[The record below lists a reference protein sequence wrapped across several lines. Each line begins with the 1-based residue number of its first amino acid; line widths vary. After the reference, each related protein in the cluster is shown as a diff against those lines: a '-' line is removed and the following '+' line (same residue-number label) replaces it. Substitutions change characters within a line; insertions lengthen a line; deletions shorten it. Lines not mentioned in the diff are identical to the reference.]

1 MNITPSLSAPTPSIG
16 DAMTAIETPRKSL
29 WIPWVFVGAMLV
41 VIAVNGVLVTY
52 ALKSFSGLAVDKP
65 YERGVQYNQ
74 VLAVKAHQDALGWKV
89 ETQVRGHVLEIHL
102 TGRDGAPMDRVTVS
116 GELERPLGKLA
127 PVALS
132 FTAVGNGRYVA
143 KLDDVP
149 QHGQWDVNATLLNG
163 DERYLLVER
172 VFVP

>member
-1 MNITPSLSAPTPSIG
+1 MNITPSSSVPNPLAG
-16 DAMTAIETPRKSL
+16 DAMTMIETPRKSL

-52 ALKSFSGLAVDKP
+52 ALKSFSGLAVEKP

-74 VLAVKAHQDALGWKV
+74 VLAVQAHQNALGWKV
-89 ETQVRGHVLEIHL
+89 ETKVQGRMLEIHL
-102 TGRDGAPMDRVTVS
+102 TGRDGLPMDRATVT
-116 GELERPLGKLA
+116 GDLERPLGGLA

-132 FTAVGNGRYVA
+132 FTGVGNGRYVA
-143 KLDDVP
+143 RLDAVP

-163 DERYLLVER
+163 GERYLLVER